1 MNNVEHS
8 NKHVK
13 CESNIVGM
21 GMSSALSIRNKCTSR
36 LCTGKKIA
44 ACSTASIHVPAT
56 RAATT
61 AINEL
66 KFRPIKDIFTR
77 NKIICCSSELYTLKG
92 MKWNKCEIY
101 VFPLFIGLLCCVE
114 VVTRFRLKLH

>member
-13 CESNIVGM
+13 FESNIVGM

-36 LCTGKKIA
+36 LCTGEKN
-44 ACSTASIHVPAT
+44 CGMFYSIHVLAI
-56 RAATT
+56 RAAMT

-101 VFPLFIGLLCCVE
+101 IFPLFIGLLCCVE